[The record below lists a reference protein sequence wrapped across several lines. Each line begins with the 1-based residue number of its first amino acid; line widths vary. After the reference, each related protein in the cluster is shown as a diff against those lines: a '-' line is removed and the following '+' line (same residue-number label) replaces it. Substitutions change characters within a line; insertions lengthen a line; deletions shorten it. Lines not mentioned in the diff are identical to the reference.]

1 MVSQLRDAAD
11 SRARLR
17 AAAAE
22 EFAARGF
29 AGATV
34 DRIAA
39 RARVTKAMVY
49 YHFAS
54 KAALYR
60 EILRDFF
67 AAVASR
73 VVDVRAAGGP
83 ADAQLG
89 AFIRA
94 INETALAEP
103 RFPPMWL
110 REIADGGRHLDDAI
124 VRQMTRVLGTLADIL
139 ADGRSAGAFRDVP
152 PLIVQFGIV
161 GPLLLAAATEPIRD
175 RTAGAA
181 STARRGRSDGRPPR
195 VSAVR
200 RPLLPIPPITRDAV
214 VEHVQRTTLAAL
226 RPLDST
232 TPRRQPV
239 RRQQ

>member
-1 MVSQLRDAAD
+1 MVSQLQDAAD

-67 AAVASR
+67 AAVARR

-110 REIADGGRHLDDAI
+110 RGIADGGRHLDEAV

-175 RTAGAA
+175 RKAREA
-181 STARRGRSDGRPPR
+181 STARHGRAGRR
-195 VSAVR
+195 AGR
-200 RPLLPIPPITRDAV
+200 RARHPLLPIPPITREAV
-214 VEHVQRTTLAAL
+214 AEHVQRMALAAL

-232 TPRRQPV
+232 TRRRQPV
-239 RRQQ
+239 RRQK

>member
-1 MVSQLRDAAD
+1 MVSQLRRDAVG
-11 SRARLR
+11 SRARLW

-60 EILRDFF
+60 EILRAFF

-83 ADAQLG
+83 PDAQLG

-103 RFPPMWL
+103 RFPPIWL
-110 REIADGGRHLDDAI
+110 REVADGGRHLDETI
-124 VRQMTRVLGTLADIL
+124 VRQLTRVLATLADIL
-139 ADGRSAGAFRDVP
+139 AEGRSAGAFRDVP

-175 RTAGAA
+175 RTVRES
-181 STARRGRSDGRPPR
+181 STTRRGRR
-195 VSAVR
+195 VRGAGQAE
-200 RPLLPIPPITRDAV
+200 RPLLPIPPVSRDAMA
-214 VEHVQRTTLAAL
+214 EHVQRMTLAAL
-226 RPLDST
+226 RPLDSKT
-232 TPRRQPV
+232 LQRQPFRRQP
-239 RRQQ
+239 

>member
-1 MVSQLRDAAD
+1 MVSQLRRDAVG
-11 SRARLR
+11 SRTRLR

-49 YHFAS
+49 YHFTS

-60 EILRDFF
+60 EILRDCF

-83 ADAQLG
+83 PDAQLG

-94 INETALAEP
+94 INETALAE
-103 RFPPMWL
+103 RHFPPMWL
-110 REIADGGRHLDDAI
+110 REIADGGRHLDEAV
-124 VRQMTRVLGTLADIL
+124 VRQMTRVLATLADIL
-139 ADGRSAGAFRDVP
+139 AEGRSAGAFRDVP

-161 GPLLLAAATEPIRD
+161 GPLLLAAATEPIRE
-175 RTAGAA
+175 RRAREA
-181 STARRGRSDGRPPR
+181 SPGRLGRRVRRGRRAG
-195 VSAVR
+195 
-200 RPLLPIPPITRDAV
+200 RPLLPIPAITRDAV
-214 VEHVQRTTLAAL
+214 AEHVQRMALAAL
-226 RPLDST
+226 RPVDT
-232 TPRRQPV
+232 GTR

>member
-49 YHFAS
+49 YHYAS

-67 AAVASR
+67 AAVATR

-83 ADAQLG
+83 PDAQLG

-110 REIADGGRHLDDAI
+110 REIADGGRHLDQSI
-124 VRQMTRVLGTLADIL
+124 VREVARVLGTLAAIL
-139 ADGRSAGAFRDVP
+139 ADGQASGVFREVP
-152 PLIVQFGIV
+152 PLMIQFGIV
-161 GPLLLAAATEPIRD
+161 GPLLLAAATEPIR
-175 RTAGAA
+175 
-181 STARRGRSDGRPPR
+181 ARGDT
-195 VSAVR
+195 
-200 RPLLPIPPITRDAV
+200 PLPAISREAM
-214 VEHVQRTTLAAL
+214 
-226 RPLDST
+226 
-232 TPRRQPV
+232 
-239 RRQQ
+239 

>member
-1 MVSQLRDAAD
+1 MVSKLRDAAA

-17 AAAAE
+17 AGAAD

-39 RARVTKAMVY
+39 RAHVTKAMVY

-60 EILRDFF
+60 EILHDFF

-73 VVDVRAAGGP
+73 VVDVRAAGGSP
-83 ADAQLG
+83 AAQLG

-110 REIADGGRHLDDAI
+110 REIADGGRHVDDAI
-124 VRQMTRVLGTLADIL
+124 VRQLTRVLATLADIL
-139 ADGRSAGAFRDVP
+139 AEGRSAGVFRDVP

-161 GPLLLAAATEPIRD
+161 GPLLLAAATEPLRD
-175 RTAGAA
+175 RKAREA
-181 STARRGRSDGRPPR
+181 SRARHGRPVRGHR
-195 VSAVR
+195 VKR
-200 RPLLPIPPITRDAV
+200 RPVLPIPPITRGAV
-214 VEHVQRTTLAAL
+214 EEHVQRMTLAAL
-226 RPLDST
+226 
-232 TPRRQPV
+232 QPV
-239 RRQQ
+239 DAMTLRRPR

>member
-1 MVSQLRDAAD
+1 MRGKLRDAAA

-17 AAAAE
+17 AAAAD

-34 DRIAA
+34 DRIAT

-60 EILRDFF
+60 EILRDLF
-67 AAVASR
+67 AAVADR
-73 VVDVRAAGGP
+73 VALVRAAGGP
-83 ADAQLG
+83 PDHQLAG
-89 AFIRA
+89 FIRA

-110 REIADGGRHLDDAI
+110 REIADGGRHVDDSI
-124 VRQMTRVLGTLADIL
+124 LKQVGRVLGTLAEIL
-139 ADGRSAGAFRDVP
+139 ADGRAAGDFRDVA

-175 RTAGAA
+175 RAL
-181 STARRGRSDGRPPR
+181 ARARSRAP
-195 VSAVR
+195 V
-200 RPLLPIPPITRDAV
+200 PLPVPPITREAV
-214 VEHVQRTTLAAL
+214 ADHVQRMALAAL
-226 RPLDST
+226 KPLEAVT
-232 TPRRQPV
+232 TRRT
-239 RRQQ
+239 R

>member
-1 MVSQLRDAAD
+1 MGGKLRDAAA

-17 AAAAE
+17 AAAAD

-34 DRIAA
+34 DRIAT

-60 EILRDFF
+60 EILRDLF
-67 AAVASR
+67 AAVADR
-73 VVDVRAAGGP
+73 VARVRAAGGP
-83 ADAQLG
+83 PDHQLAG
-89 AFIRA
+89 FIRA

-110 REIADGGRHLDDAI
+110 REIADGGRHVDDS
-124 VRQMTRVLGTLADIL
+124 VLRQVGRVLGTLAEIL
-139 ADGRSAGAFRDVP
+139 AEGRAAGDFRDVA

-161 GPLLLAAATEPIRD
+161 GPLLLAAATEPLRD
-175 RTAGAA
+175 R
-181 STARRGRSDGRPPR
+181 ARARGRSRAS
-195 VSAVR
+195 V
-200 RPLLPIPPITRDAV
+200 PLPVPPITREAV
-214 VEHVQRTTLAAL
+214 AEHVHRMTLAAL
-226 RPLDST
+226 QPVDAIT
-232 TPRRQPV
+232 HRRQPARGQPG
-239 RRQQ
+239 RRRPVWRQR

>member
-175 RTAGAA
+175 RTFRGA
-181 STARRGRSDGRPPR
+181 SPGRGRVGRP
-195 VSAVR
+195 VR
-200 RPLLPIPPITRDAV
+200 RDRPEGQALLPIPAVTRDAV
-214 VEHVQRTTLAAL
+214 AEHVQRMALAAL
-226 RPLDST
+226 RPLDRET
-232 TPRRQPV
+232 HPRQLVGRQ
-239 RRQQ
+239 R

>member
-1 MVSQLRDAAD
+1 MGGKLRDAVA

-17 AAAAE
+17 AAAAD

-34 DRIAA
+34 DRIAT
-39 RARVTKAMVY
+39 RAHVTKAMVY

-60 EILRDFF
+60 EILRDLFS
-67 AAVASR
+67 AVADR
-73 VVDVRAAGGP
+73 VALVRAAGGP
-83 ADAQLG
+83 PDQQLAG
-89 AFIRA
+89 FIRA

-110 REIADGGRHLDDAI
+110 REIADGGRHVDDSI
-124 VRQMTRVLGTLADIL
+124 LRQVGNVLATLAAIL
-139 ADGRSAGAFRDVP
+139 ADGRAAGDFRDVA

-175 RTAGAA
+175 R
-181 STARRGRSDGRPPR
+181 ARARARSRAP
-195 VSAVR
+195 V
-200 RPLLPIPPITRDAV
+200 PLPVPDITREAV
-214 VEHVQRTTLAAL
+214 AEHVQRMALAAL
-226 RPLDST
+226 KPLETVT
-232 TPRRQPV
+232 TRRM
-239 RRQQ
+239 R

>member
-1 MVSQLRDAAD
+1 MVSKLRDAGA

-17 AAAAE
+17 AAAAD

-60 EILRDFF
+60 EILRDQF
-67 AAVASR
+67 AAAASR
-73 VVDVRAAGGP
+73 VADVRAAGSLP
-83 ADAQLG
+83 DAQLV

-110 REIADGGRHLDDAI
+110 REIADGGRHLDDTI
-124 VRQMTRVLGTLADIL
+124 VRQMTRVLATLAEIL
-139 ADGRSAGAFRDVP
+139 AEGRSAGVFRDVP

-161 GPLLLAAATEPIRD
+161 GPLLLAAATEPLRD
-175 RTAGAA
+175 RNA
-181 STARRGRSDGRPPR
+181 SEAPRAPRARPGQRSRRARHEP
-195 VSAVR
+195 
-200 RPLLPIPPITRDAV
+200 RPLLPIPPITREAV
-214 VEHVQRTTLAAL
+214 VEHVQRMALAAL
-226 RPLDST
+226 RPIDSM
-232 TPRRQPV
+232 TPRRP
-239 RRQQ
+239 R

>member
-1 MVSQLRDAAD
+1 MVSKLRRDAAG
-11 SRARLR
+11 SRTRLR

-39 RARVTKAMVY
+39 HARVTKAMVY

-60 EILRDFF
+60 EILHDFF
-67 AAVASR
+67 AAAASR
-73 VVDVRAAGGP
+73 VVDVRAAGGS
-83 ADAQLG
+83 AEAQLG

-110 REIADGGRHLDDAI
+110 REIADGGRHLDVAI
-124 VRQMTRVLGTLADIL
+124 IRQMTRVLATLGDIL

-161 GPLLLAAATEPIRD
+161 GPLLLAAATEPLRD
-175 RTAGAA
+175 RTAHET
-181 STARRGRSDGRPPR
+181 SKPRHRRRVRGRRQD
-195 VSAVR
+195 R
-200 RPLLPIPPITRDAV
+200 RPLLPIPTITRDAV
-214 VEHVQRTTLAAL
+214 AEHVQRMTLTAL
-226 RPLDST
+226 
-232 TPRRQPV
+232 QPV
-239 RRQQ
+239 DAMTLRRPR